1 MDHTAGN
8 GLYQFTY
15 FWLQRVLACVC
26 CVHALLW
33 GLMGS
38 ALNSS
43 LLRVICIL
51 TLPIQAFVRSIT
63 EAMVINVICALY
75 PKGQLPNHFSL
86 SLCFNNYAWSFVLR
100 PFPFWTTPIGLQY
113 NCILAFT
120 RSVKLCNYASYCYN
134 SPGAVELNIKEHVHV
149 PSTVWF

>member
-1 MDHTAGN
+1 MAGN

-33 GLMGS
+33 GLMGP

-43 LLRVICIL
+43 LLRVYA
-51 TLPIQAFVRSIT
+51 AFVRSIT

-75 PKGQLPNHFSL
+75 PKGQLPNHSSL
-86 SLCFNNYAWSFVLR
+86 SLCFKNYAWSFVLR
-100 PFPFWTTPIGLQY
+100 PSPFWTLPTGLH
-113 NCILAFT
+113 T